1 MSASK
6 VTHQWFQSEK
16 AEIMVSLQVVLM
28 GLILIGAY
36 AFIALVDLGHCVLA
50 SVVSQYSLLILSTYT
65 SVLCLFFCEDLRT
78 SIKALI
84 KHLFCKS
91 HSSVNSL

>member
-1 MSASK
+1 
-6 VTHQWFQSEK
+6 
-16 AEIMVSLQVVLM
+16 M

-65 SVLCLFFCEDLRT
+65 SILCLFFCEDLRL
-78 SIKALI
+78 SMKALI
-84 KHLFCKS
+84 TRLFCKS
-91 HSSVNSL
+91 NSSTNSLVLQT